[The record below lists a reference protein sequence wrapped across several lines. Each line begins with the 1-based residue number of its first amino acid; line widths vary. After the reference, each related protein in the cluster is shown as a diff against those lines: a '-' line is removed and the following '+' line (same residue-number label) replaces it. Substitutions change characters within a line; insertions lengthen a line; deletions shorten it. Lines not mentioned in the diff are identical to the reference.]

1 MYYTFHRIRPKRNM
15 LSQNS
20 FGSWFVEQQVI
31 IILITLFLAGIISGS
46 LYTANEKGK
55 LLTELLE
62 LLKNSQSARA
72 DSSFL
77 ELFFHSII
85 SNLLFFAPVFIFG
98 TCALGAPVV
107 FGISFLKGL
116 GLGVLTSFIY
126 QNYHLQGLGYNAVI
140 LIPGAVLASSALIY
154 ACKEGFNMSISTFKN
169 LFQLSKQK
177 NSNNVT
183 FKLYCMRFGV
193 LFIFIIIASII
204 DGITNSFFISFF
216 PLL

>member
-1 MYYTFHRIRPKRNM
+1 MM
-15 LSQNS
+15 SQNN
-20 FGSWFVEQQVI
+20 FGSWLAEQQTV

-46 LYTANEKGK
+46 MYTANEKGK

-62 LLKNSQSARA
+62 LFKNSQLIRA

-85 SNLLFFAPVFIFG
+85 SNLLFFVPVFIFG

-126 QNYHLQGLGYNAVI
+126 QSYRLQGLGYNAVI

-154 ACKEGFNMSISTFKN
+154 ACKEGFNMSVSMFRN
-169 LFQLSKQK
+169 LFQP
-177 NSNNVT
+177 SNKKTSNKVT
-183 FKLYCMRFGV
+183 FKLYCMRFGI
-193 LFIFIIIASII
+193 LFIFVILASIT
-204 DGITNSFFISFF
+204 DVVTNQLFGSFF
-216 PLL
+216 PLS

>member
-15 LSQNS
+15 MSQNS
-20 FGSWFVEQQVI
+20 FGNWLIEQQTV
-31 IILITLFLAGIISGS
+31 IILIALLLAGIISGS
-46 LYTANEKGK
+46 LYTANDKGK
-55 LLTELLE
+55 FLTELSE
-62 LLKNSQSARA
+62 LIKSSYLACS

-85 SNLLFFAPVFIFG
+85 SNSLFFAPVFIFG

-154 ACKEGFNMSISTFKN
+154 ACKEGLNMSISVFRN
-169 LFQLSKQK
+169 LFLPSQK
-177 NSNNVT
+177 RKEKNIT

-193 LFIFIIIASII
+193 LFLFIILAAIT
-204 DGITNSFFISFF
+204 DGITNTFLGSFFQ
-216 PLL
+216 LV